1 MGEKITT
8 VLTRDADRVRDQ
20 GFEVFHRRVRSSVSA
35 LLGTK
40 NAIYFYKQDDIL
52 EEYED
57 VIE

>member
-20 GFEVFHRRVRSSVSA
+20 GFEVSHRRVRSSVSA
-35 LLGTK
+35 LLVTK